1 MSRKYKF
8 RDQTANYFVSFATV
22 NWIDVF
28 TRRLYKDLFIDSLNY
43 CVDTKGLI
51 IYGWVIM
58 SNHVHLI
65 IGTDDM
71 NLQDIM
77 RDLKKYTSKSLIA
90 AIKENPQESRK
101 EWMLQ
106 MFERAGS
113 INSNNQKYQFWQ
125 QHNKPI
131 VLHNASI
138 FEEKLNYLHESPVRA
153 GFVSDEVDYPYSSA
167 GDYSGEKGLVKMV
180 ITE

>member
-8 RDQTANYFVSFATV
+8 RDQSANYFVSFATI

-28 TRRLYKDLFIDSLNY
+28 TRRLYKDLLVDSLNH
-43 CVDTKGLI
+43 CVAEKGLI

-58 SNHVHLI
+58 SNHIHLI

-71 NLQDIM
+71 KLQDIM
-77 RDLKKYTSKSLIA
+77 RDLKKYTSKAIVE

-101 EWMLQ
+101 EWMIE
-106 MFERAGS
+106 MFEKFGRT
-113 INSNNQKYQFWQ
+113 NSNNQKYQFWQ

-131 VLHNASI
+131 VLNNAVI
-138 FEEKLNYLHESPVRA
+138 FEQKLNYIHENPVRA
-153 GFVSDEVDYPYSSA
+153 GYVDHEEDYPYSSA
-167 GDYSGEKGLVKMV
+167 KDYSGEKGLVK
-180 ITE
+180 ILLAY